1 MKKKNL
7 IAVLIIFVLAA
18 AVLFLGL
25 YFRGGAKSPLPPEA
39 EPTESAAP
47 EEGTADESA
56 ENAENTAPEAG
67 TAAEK
72 TREYLEKYPSE
83 SYLLVRTANSVFAP
97 IPLTEEGSFKIAQA
111 DGSENVV
118 HVGKNSF
125 YMESSNCDNQ
135 NCVGEGEVTLENKD
149 SRVLFNMVLCLPHE
163 LSLELLTP
171 EETETVLLELYTAQE
186 NEGFADAAE

>member
-25 YFRGGAKSPLPPEA
+25 YFRGGSKSPLPPET

>member
-7 IAVLIIFVLAA
+7 IAVLILFALAA

-25 YFRGGAKSPLPPEA
+25 YFRGGAKSPLPVE
-39 EPTESAAP
+39 TESAEIAAP
-47 EEGTADESA
+47 QTQPADESA
-56 ENAENTAPEAG
+56 EDAAPEAG

-72 TREYLEKYPSE
+72 MREYLEKYPAE

-111 DGSENVV
+111 DGSENIV
-118 HVGKNSF
+118 HIGKNSF

-171 EETETVLLELYTAQE
+171 EETESVLLELYTAQE
-186 NEGFADAAE
+186 NEGVADAAE